1 MKKSAFL
8 SSVLLGACVL
18 ISGCAVRNPYISPT
32 SGDTAKIRVIE
43 NAFNGTTFI
52 HVTTQCD
59 RASAKSIAAFSKFL
73 KTDTSRADM
82 YGSQGHEND
91 TKIIERVVEANK
103 EMNIFGAN
111 QGSTGLL
118 DTTCFT
124 EAAFTPKAGQQYEMV
139 FTANRPV
146 CNMTVS
152 KLSDVDGKILKENID
167 DLHPMKKEC
176 RR

>member
-1 MKKSAFL
+1 MKKFAFVPP
-8 SSVLLGACVL
+8 VLMGVSVL
-18 ISGCAVRNPYISPT
+18 ISGCAVRNAYISPT

-59 RASAKSIAAFSKFL
+59 RASAKSLAAFSKFL
-73 KTDTSRADM
+73 KADTSRADM
-82 YGSQGHEND
+82 YGSQGYEND

-103 EMNIFGAN
+103 EMNVFGAN

-118 DTTCFT
+118 TTTCFT

-139 FTANRPV
+139 FTANRPL
-146 CNMTVS
+146 CNMTVL
-152 KLSDVDGKILKENID
+152 KLSEVDGKLLKEGID
-167 DLHPMKKEC
+167 DLHPVKQEC